1 MFKQQTRLITKTFHY
16 LCNIVALSLGRE
28 KFRMRSCIPIETRVA
43 ITLSCLGSD
52 NTLQTCGEMYG
63 VVESTTSIIAKDFC
77 VVIRK
82 QLKPFVIERLTSSSI
97 RRMTYEFEK
106 LQGVSFF
113 LG

>member
-1 MFKQQTRLITKTFHY
+1 MERQLLGSYSVKMFKQQTRLIPKTFHY
-16 LCNIVALSLGRE
+16 LCNIAALSLGRE
-28 KFRMRSCIPIETRVA
+28 NFRMRSCVPIETRVA

-63 VVESTTSIIAKDFC
+63 VVESTTFIIAKDFC

-97 RRMTYEFEK
+97 RR
-106 LQGVSFF
+106 
-113 LG
+113 